1 MPPIP
6 SPLAVDYPLKPLTS
20 AATTIELLS
29 DGRTR
34 YAIEHELLRG
44 VTPAMMVWFLNH
56 MTDSIELAGERVQ
69 RYRAWHPHDHIQ
81 LTYLRPAE
89 DGSNFGAG
97 SQLRIEE
104 AFGGDPKMA
113 IDVIATVEFLDET
126 GFAHYETQG
135 GLRVARMDYRF
146 EPTPEGTLY
155 RNALTVGH
163 VGAGPLSWF
172 INRVVQPLVFPRAK
186 GLAWIQ
192 HNIEEV
198 GTFEAFLP
206 EMYARR

>member
-1 MPPIP
+1 MPQI
-6 SPLAVDYPLKPLTS
+6 PLAVDYPLKPLTS
-20 AATTIELLS
+20 ASTTIEHLS

-44 VTPAMMVWFLNH
+44 VTPAMIVWFLNH
-56 MTDSIELAGERVQ
+56 MTDSIELAGEQVQ
-69 RYRAWHPHDHIQ
+69 RYRAWHPRDHIQ

-89 DGSNFGAG
+89 DGRNCGAG

-126 GFAHYETQG
+126 GFARYETQG

-163 VGAGPLSWF
+163 IGQSTAWF
-172 INRVVQPLVFPRAK
+172 WPSGTAWVFPRAK

-198 GTFEAFLP
+198 GTLEAFLP